1 MESVKTGKTNKV
13 GKNTEMA
20 HTKTNKE
27 THFKQVSAI
36 TNRIR
41 SIGGIFTKIAK
52 KVRELVKKHPKKSSA
67 ALVVLTP
74 VACKR
79 AKELDDKVQDKSKQA
94 EKENKINWWKY
105 SGLTI
110 ATSLLLAACS
120 AGDIDKQI
128 ELEQEKQKT
137 EQEKK
142 EAENARDRAN
152 KSEIELEQERQKTNK
167 SGIELANSQ
176 IKAEQERQKTE
187 QEKQK
192 ANKSEIELEQQ
203 KQKTINTQRD
213 LIKEQKDFIKE
224 TEQNC
229 QEKHGQ
235 LFIKRARIKTG
246 ITTGIAIEIEAEC
259 KTPKPTKT
267 NQTPIQ
273 PKHLPNSKHPH
284 SQRGSKAQELIAY
297 LLFEQKDFIIET
309 EQKCQEKH
317 NQFFIKKAGIKGGA
331 IEVEAECKTP
341 KPTKTN
347 QTPIQPKHLPNSK
360 QPHSQRGS
368 KAQELIA
375 YLQKELESL
384 PYSQKAIAKQVDFYK
399 PSSIA
404 YLELDPRDFKVTEEW
419 QNENLKIRSKAQAKM
434 LEMRKPQAN
443 LSPSQSFLFVQRIF
457 ADINKEIEAAAN
469 TEKKAEKVGY
479 GYSKRV

>member
-13 GKNTEMA
+13 GKNTETA
-20 HTKTNKE
+20 NAKANKE
-27 THFKQVSAI
+27 THFKQANAI
-36 TNRIR
+36 TNIIR

-52 KVRELVKKHPKKSSA
+52 KVRELVKKHPEKSSA
-67 ALVVLTP
+67 ALVVLTH
-74 VACKR
+74 VACKK

-94 EKENKINWWKY
+94 EKENQIKWWKY

-110 ATSLLLAACS
+110 AASLLLAACS
-120 AGDIDKQI
+120 VGDIDKQI
-128 ELEQEKQKT
+128 EL

-152 KSEIELEQERQKTNK
+152 KSAIELEQERQKTNK

-192 ANKSEIELEQQ
+192 ANKSAIELEQQ

-235 LFIKRARIKTG
+235 LFIKKARIKTG
-246 ITTGIAIEIEAEC
+246 ITTGI
-259 KTPKPTKT
+259 
-267 NQTPIQ
+267 
-273 PKHLPNSKHPH
+273 
-284 SQRGSKAQELIAY
+284 
-297 LLFEQKDFIIET
+297 
-309 EQKCQEKH
+309 
-317 NQFFIKKAGIKGGA
+317 A

-360 QPHSQRGS
+360 QPRSQRGS

-384 PYSQKAIAKQVDFYK
+384 PYSQKAIAKQVDFHR

-419 QNENLKIRSKAQAKM
+419 QKENLKIRSKAQAKM
-434 LEMRKPQAN
+434 LEMRNPQAH
-443 LSPSQSFLFVQRIF
+443 LSTSQSLLFVQKIF
-457 ADINKEIEAAAN
+457 ADVNKEIEAVAN
-469 TEKKAEKVGY
+469 TEKKAEKAGY

>member
-20 HTKTNKE
+20 NTKASKE
-27 THFKQVSAI
+27 THFKQASAI
-36 TNRIR
+36 TNTLR

-52 KVRELVKKHPKKSSA
+52 KVRELVKKHPKKSNA
-67 ALVVLTP
+67 ALVVLTHA
-74 VACKR
+74 ACKR

-94 EKENKINWWKY
+94 EKENQINWWKY

-110 ATSLLLAACS
+110 ATSLLLAACNV
-120 AGDIDKQI
+120 GDIDKQI
-128 ELEQEKQKT
+128 ELEQEK
-137 EQEKK
+137 K
-142 EAENARDRAN
+142 EVENARDRAN
-152 KSEIELEQERQKTNK
+152 KSGIELEQQRQKTEQERQKTNK

-176 IKAEQERQKTE
+176 IKAEQERQKT
-187 QEKQK
+187 
-192 ANKSEIELEQQ
+192 NKSGIELEQQ
-203 KQKTINTQRD
+203 RQKAEQEKQKTINTQRD

-235 LFIKRARIKTG
+235 LFIKKTRIKTG

-259 KTPKPTKT
+259 KTPKP
-267 NQTPIQ
+267 
-273 PKHLPNSKHPH
+273 
-284 SQRGSKAQELIAY
+284 A
-297 LLFEQKDFIIET
+297 
-309 EQKCQEKH
+309 
-317 NQFFIKKAGIKGGA
+317 
-331 IEVEAECKTP
+331 
-341 KPTKTN
+341 KTN

-384 PYSQKAIAKQVDFYK
+384 PYSQKAIAKQVNFYR

-404 YLELDPRDFKVTEEW
+404 YLELDPRDFNVTEEW
-419 QNENLKIRSKAQAKM
+419 QKENLKIRSKAQAKM
-434 LEMRKPQAN
+434 LEMRHLKPDPQAH
-443 LSPSQSFLFVQRIF
+443 LPTSQSLLFVQKIF

-469 TEKKAEKVGY
+469 TEKKAEKAGY
-479 GYSKRV
+479 GYSKRM

>member
-1 MESVKTGKTNKV
+1 MA
-13 GKNTEMA
+13 NTKA
-20 HTKTNKE
+20 NKE

-36 TNRIR
+36 INTLK

-52 KVRELVKKHPKKSSA
+52 KVRELVKKHPKKSNA
-67 ALVVLTP
+67 ALVVLTH
-74 VACKR
+74 VACRK

-94 EKENKINWWKY
+94 EKENQINWWKY

-110 ATSLLLAACS
+110 ATSLLLAACNV
-120 AGDIDKQI
+120 GDIDKQI
-128 ELEQEKQKT
+128 ELEQEKQKANKSGIELEQQRQKT
-137 EQEKK
+137 EQERQKT
-142 EAENARDRAN
+142 N
-152 KSEIELEQERQKTNK
+152 KSGIELEQERQKTNK

-235 LFIKRARIKTG
+235 LFIKKARIKTG

-259 KTPKPTKT
+259 KTPKP
-267 NQTPIQ
+267 
-273 PKHLPNSKHPH
+273 
-284 SQRGSKAQELIAY
+284 A
-297 LLFEQKDFIIET
+297 
-309 EQKCQEKH
+309 
-317 NQFFIKKAGIKGGA
+317 
-331 IEVEAECKTP
+331 
-341 KPTKTN
+341 KTN

-360 QPHSQRGS
+360 QPRSQRGS

-404 YLELDPRDFKVTEEW
+404 YLELDPRDFNATEEC
-419 QNENLKIRSKAQAKM
+419 NYLASSKLLNLLM
-434 LEMRKPQAN
+434 LT
-443 LSPSQSFLFVQRIF
+443 F
-457 ADINKEIEAAAN
+457 
-469 TEKKAEKVGY
+469 
-479 GYSKRV
+479 

>member
-13 GKNTEMA
+13 GKNAEMA
-20 HTKTNKE
+20 NTKANKE
-27 THFKQVSAI
+27 AHFKQASTI
-36 TNRIR
+36 TNIIR
-41 SIGGIFTKIAK
+41 SVGGFFTKIMK
-52 KVRELVKKHPKKSSA
+52 RVRELVKKHPEKSSA
-67 ALVVLTP
+67 ALVVLTH
-74 VACKR
+74 VACKK

-94 EKENKINWWKY
+94 EKENQINWWKY

-120 AGDIDKQI
+120 VGDIDKQI
-128 ELEQEKQKT
+128 ELEQEQQKT
-137 EQEKK
+137 EQERQKTEQERQK
-142 EAENARDRAN
+142 AN
-152 KSEIELEQERQKTNK
+152 RSGIELEQERQKTNK

-235 LFIKRARIKTG
+235 LFIKKARIKTG

-273 PKHLPNSKHPH
+273 PKH
-284 SQRGSKAQELIAY
+284 
-297 LLFEQKDFIIET
+297 F
-309 EQKCQEKH
+309 
-317 NQFFIKKAGIKGGA
+317 
-331 IEVEAECKTP
+331 
-341 KPTKTN
+341 
-347 QTPIQPKHLPNSK
+347 PNSK
-360 QPHSQRGS
+360 QPRSQRGS

-375 YLQKELESL
+375 YLQKELEFL

-419 QNENLKIRSKAQAKM
+419 QKENLKIRSKAQAKM
-434 LEMRKPQAN
+434 LEMRHLKPDPQAH
-443 LSPSQSFLFVQRIF
+443 LPTSQSLLFVQKIF
-457 ADINKEIEAAAN
+457 ADVNKEIKVVAN
-469 TEKKAEKVGY
+469 TEKKAEKAGY
-479 GYSKRV
+479 GYSKRM

>member
-13 GKNTEMA
+13 SKNTEMA
-20 HTKTNKE
+20 DTKANKE
-27 THFKQVSAI
+27 THFKQANAI
-36 TNRIR
+36 TNTLR
-41 SIGGIFTKIAK
+41 SIGSFFAKIAK
-52 KVRELVKKHPKKSSA
+52 KVRELVKKHPKKSKVV
-67 ALVVLTP
+67 LVVLTHA
-74 VACKR
+74 ACKK

-94 EKENKINWWKY
+94 EKENQINWWKY

-110 ATSLLLAACS
+110 AASLLLAACS

-128 ELEQEKQKT
+128 ELEQEKQKANKSGIELEQERQKANRSGIELEQERQKT
-137 EQEKK
+137 EQERQKT
-142 EAENARDRAN
+142 N

-176 IKAEQERQKTE
+176 IKAEQEQQKT
-187 QEKQK
+187 
-192 ANKSEIELEQQ
+192 EQQ

-235 LFIKRARIKTG
+235 LFIKKTRIKTG

-259 KTPKPTKT
+259 KTPKP
-267 NQTPIQ
+267 
-273 PKHLPNSKHPH
+273 
-284 SQRGSKAQELIAY
+284 A
-297 LLFEQKDFIIET
+297 
-309 EQKCQEKH
+309 
-317 NQFFIKKAGIKGGA
+317 
-331 IEVEAECKTP
+331 
-341 KPTKTN
+341 KTN

-384 PYSQKAIAKQVDFYK
+384 PYSQKAIVKQVNFYR

-404 YLELDPRDFKVTEEW
+404 YLELDPRDFNVTEEW

-434 LEMRKPQAN
+434 LEMRHLKPDPQAH
-443 LSPSQSFLFVQRIF
+443 LSTSQSLLLVQKIF
-457 ADINKEIEAAAN
+457 ADINKEIKVVAN
-469 TEKKAEKVGY
+469 TEKKAEKAGY
-479 GYSKRV
+479 GYSKRM

>member
-1 MESVKTGKTNKV
+1 MESVKIGKTNKV
-13 GKNTEMA
+13 SKNTEMA
-20 HTKTNKE
+20 NTKTSKE
-27 THFKQVSAI
+27 THFKQVSTI
-36 TNRIR
+36 TNTLR
-41 SIGGIFTKIAK
+41 SIGGIFTKIVK
-52 KVRELVKKHPKKSSA
+52 KVRELFKKHPKKSNV
-67 ALVVLTP
+67 ALVVLTH

-94 EKENKINWWKY
+94 EKENQINWWKY

-110 ATSLLLAACS
+110 ATSLLLAACN

-128 ELEQEKQKT
+128 ELEQEKQK
-137 EQEKK
+137 
-142 EAENARDRAN
+142 AN

-273 PKHLPNSKHPH
+273 PKHLPNSKHPR
-284 SQRGSKAQELIAY
+284 SQRGSKAQE
-297 LLFEQKDFIIET
+297 F
-309 EQKCQEKH
+309 
-317 NQFFIKKAGIKGGA
+317 
-331 IEVEAECKTP
+331 
-341 KPTKTN
+341 
-347 QTPIQPKHLPNSK
+347 
-360 QPHSQRGS
+360 
-368 KAQELIA
+368 IA

-404 YLELDPRDFKVTEEW
+404 CLELDPRDFKATEEW

-434 LEMRKPQAN
+434 LEMRKTQAN
-443 LSPSQSFLFVQRIF
+443 LSTSQSLLFVQKIF
-457 ADINKEIEAAAN
+457 ADINKEIKVVAN

>member
-1 MESVKTGKTNKV
+1 MKSVKTGKTNKV
-13 GKNTEMA
+13 GKNTETA
-20 HTKTNKE
+20 DTKANKE
-27 THFKQVSAI
+27 THFRQASAI
-36 TNRIR
+36 TNTIR
-41 SIGGIFTKIAK
+41 SIGGFFTKIAK
-52 KVRELVKKHPKKSSA
+52 KVRELVKKHPKKSRA
-67 ALVVLTP
+67 ALVVLTH
-74 VACKR
+74 VACKK

-94 EKENKINWWKY
+94 EKENQINWWKY

-110 ATSLLLAACS
+110 AASLLLAACS
-120 AGDIDKQI
+120 VGDTDKQI
-128 ELEQEKQKT
+128 ELEQEKKEANKSGIELEQQRQKT
-137 EQEKK
+137 EQEKQK
-142 EAENARDRAN
+142 AN
-152 KSEIELEQERQKTNK
+152 KSEIELKQERQKTNK

-235 LFIKRARIKTG
+235 LFIKKARIKTG

-273 PKHLPNSKHPH
+273 PKHLPNSK
-284 SQRGSKAQELIAY
+284 
-297 LLFEQKDFIIET
+297 
-309 EQKCQEKH
+309 
-317 NQFFIKKAGIKGGA
+317 
-331 IEVEAECKTP
+331 
-341 KPTKTN
+341 
-347 QTPIQPKHLPNSK
+347 QPR
-360 QPHSQRGS
+360 SQRGS

-384 PYSQKAIAKQVDFYK
+384 PYSQKAIAKQVDFYR

-404 YLELDPRDFKVTEEW
+404 YLELDPRDFNVTEEW
-419 QNENLKIRSKAQAKM
+419 QKENLKIRSKAQAKM
-434 LEMRKPQAN
+434 LEMRSLKPDPQTH
-443 LSPSQSFLFVQRIF
+443 LSTSQSLLFVQKIF
-457 ADINKEIEAAAN
+457 ADVNKEIKVVAN
-469 TEKKAEKVGY
+469 TEKKAEKAGY
-479 GYSKRV
+479 GYSKRM

>member
-1 MESVKTGKTNKV
+1 MESVKTRKTNKV
-13 GKNTEMA
+13 GKNTEIA
-20 HTKTNKE
+20 DTKANKE

-36 TNRIR
+36 TNIIR
-41 SIGGIFTKIAK
+41 SIGGFFTKIAK
-52 KVRELVKKHPKKSSA
+52 KVRELVKKHPEKSNA
-67 ALVVLTP
+67 ALVVLTHA
-74 VACKR
+74 ACKR

-94 EKENKINWWKY
+94 EKENQINWWKY

-120 AGDIDKQI
+120 VGDIDKQI
-128 ELEQEKQKT
+128 EL

-152 KSEIELEQERQKTNK
+152 KSGIELEQEKQKTNK

-192 ANKSEIELEQQ
+192 ANKSAIELEQQ
-203 KQKTINTQRD
+203 KQKTEQERQKTINT
-213 LIKEQKDFIKE
+213 QKDFIKYA
-224 TEQNC
+224 EQNC
-229 QEKHGQ
+229 QE
-235 LFIKRARIKTG
+235 
-246 ITTGIAIEIEAEC
+246 
-259 KTPKPTKT
+259 
-267 NQTPIQ
+267 N
-273 PKHLPNSKHPH
+273 
-284 SQRGSKAQELIAY
+284 
-297 LLFEQKDFIIET
+297 
-309 EQKCQEKH
+309 H
-317 NQFFIKKAGIKGGA
+317 NQFFIKKGGIKGGA

-360 QPHSQRGS
+360 QPRSQRGS

-404 YLELDPRDFKVTEEW
+404 YLELDPRDFNVAEEW
-419 QNENLKIRSKAQAKM
+419 QKENLKIRSKAQAKM
-434 LEMRKPQAN
+434 LEMRDPQAH
-443 LSPSQSFLFVQRIF
+443 LSTSQSLLFVQKIF
-457 ADINKEIEAAAN
+457 ADVSKEIKVVAN
-469 TEKKAEKVGY
+469 TEKKVEKAGY
-479 GYSKRV
+479 GYS

>member
-1 MESVKTGKTNKV
+1 MGLFFEKRLVIKSVKTRKTNKV
-13 GKNTEMA
+13 GKNTETA
-20 HTKTNKE
+20 DTKANRE
-27 THFKQVSAI
+27 AHFKQASAI
-36 TNRIR
+36 TNTLR
-41 SIGGIFTKIAK
+41 SIGGFFTKIVK
-52 KVRELVKKHPKKSSA
+52 KVRELVKKHPKKSNA
-67 ALVVLTP
+67 ALVVLTH
-74 VACKR
+74 VACRK

-94 EKENKINWWKY
+94 EKENQINWWKY

-110 ATSLLLAACS
+110 AASLLLAACS
-120 AGDIDKQI
+120 AGDTDKQI

-137 EQEKK
+137 EQEQQKTEQERQK
-142 EAENARDRAN
+142 ANKSGIELEQERQKTEQERQKTN

-235 LFIKRARIKTG
+235 LFIKKARIKTG
-246 ITTGIAIEIEAEC
+246 ITTGI
-259 KTPKPTKT
+259 
-267 NQTPIQ
+267 
-273 PKHLPNSKHPH
+273 
-284 SQRGSKAQELIAY
+284 
-297 LLFEQKDFIIET
+297 
-309 EQKCQEKH
+309 
-317 NQFFIKKAGIKGGA
+317 A

-360 QPHSQRGS
+360 QPRSQRGS

-404 YLELDPRDFKVTEEW
+404 YLELDPRDFKATEEW
-419 QNENLKIRSKAQAKM
+419 QKENLKIRSKAQAKM
-434 LEMRKPQAN
+434 LEMRSLKPDSQAH
-443 LSPSQSFLFVQRIF
+443 LSTSQSLLFVQKIF
-457 ADINKEIEAAAN
+457 ADVSKEIEAAAN
-469 TEKKAEKVGY
+469 TEKKVEK
-479 GYSKRV
+479 RM

>member
-1 MESVKTGKTNKV
+1 M
-13 GKNTEMA
+13 
-20 HTKTNKE
+20 
-27 THFKQVSAI
+27 SAI
-36 TNRIR
+36 TNTLR
-41 SIGGIFTKIAK
+41 SIGGFFTKIMK
-52 KVRELVKKHPKKSSA
+52 KVRELVKKHPKKSKA
-67 ALVVLTP
+67 ALVVLTH
-74 VACKR
+74 VACKK

-94 EKENKINWWKY
+94 EKENQINWWKY

-110 ATSLLLAACS
+110 ATSLLLAACN
-120 AGDIDKQI
+120 AGDTDKQI

-137 EQEKK
+137 S
-142 EAENARDRAN
+142 N
-152 KSEIELEQERQKTNK
+152 IETN
-167 SGIELANSQ
+167 NQ
-176 IKAEQERQKTE
+176 IKVE

-259 KTPKPTKT
+259 KTPKPAKT

-273 PKHLPNSKHPH
+273 PKHLPS
-284 SQRGSKAQELIAY
+284 
-297 LLFEQKDFIIET
+297 
-309 EQKCQEKH
+309 
-317 NQFFIKKAGIKGGA
+317 
-331 IEVEAECKTP
+331 
-341 KPTKTN
+341 
-347 QTPIQPKHLPNSK
+347 SK
-360 QPHSQRGS
+360 QPRSQRES

-404 YLELDPRDFKVTEEW
+404 YLELDPRDFNVTEEY
-419 QNENLKIRSKAQAKM
+419 NYLASSKLLNLLM
-434 LEMRKPQAN
+434 LT
-443 LSPSQSFLFVQRIF
+443 F
-457 ADINKEIEAAAN
+457 
-469 TEKKAEKVGY
+469 
-479 GYSKRV
+479 

>member
-1 MESVKTGKTNKV
+1 MKSVKTGKTNKV
-13 GKNTEMA
+13 GKNTETA
-20 HTKTNKE
+20 DTKANKE

-36 TNRIR
+36 INTLK

-52 KVRELVKKHPKKSSA
+52 KVRELVKKHPKKSKV
-67 ALVVLTP
+67 ALVVLTHA
-74 VACKR
+74 ACKK

-94 EKENKINWWKY
+94 EKENQINWWKY

-120 AGDIDKQI
+120 AGGTDKQI

-137 EQEKK
+137 SNIETNNQIKVEQEK
-142 EAENARDRAN
+142 
-152 KSEIELEQERQKTNK
+152 
-167 SGIELANSQ
+167 
-176 IKAEQERQKTE
+176 QKTE
-187 QEKQK
+187 QEKQKTEQEKQKTEQERQK

-273 PKHLPNSKHPH
+273 PKHLPNSK
-284 SQRGSKAQELIAY
+284 
-297 LLFEQKDFIIET
+297 
-309 EQKCQEKH
+309 
-317 NQFFIKKAGIKGGA
+317 
-331 IEVEAECKTP
+331 
-341 KPTKTN
+341 
-347 QTPIQPKHLPNSK
+347 

-384 PYSQKAIAKQVDFYK
+384 PYSQKAIAKQVDFYR

-404 YLELDPRDFKVTEEW
+404 YLELDPRDFNVTEEW
-419 QNENLKIRSKAQAKM
+419 RKENLKIRSKAQAKM
-434 LEMRKPQAN
+434 LEMRDLKPDPQAY
-443 LSPSQSFLFVQRIF
+443 LSTSQSLLFVQKIF
-457 ADINKEIEAAAN
+457 ADINKEIKVVAN
-469 TEKKAEKVGY
+469 TEKKAEKTGY

>member
-20 HTKTNKE
+20 NTKANKE

-36 TNRIR
+36 TNTLR
-41 SIGGIFTKIAK
+41 SIGSFFTKIAK
-52 KVRELVKKHPKKSSA
+52 KVRELVKKHPEKSSA
-67 ALVVLTP
+67 ALVVLTH
-74 VACKR
+74 VACKK

-94 EKENKINWWKY
+94 EKENQINWWKY

-110 ATSLLLAACS
+110 AASLLLAACS

-128 ELEQEKQKT
+128 ELEQEKQKANKSGIELEQERQKANRSGIELEQERQKT
-137 EQEKK
+137 EQERQKTEQERQK
-142 EAENARDRAN
+142 TN

-176 IKAEQERQKTE
+176 IKAEQEQQKT
-187 QEKQK
+187 
-192 ANKSEIELEQQ
+192 EQQ

-229 QEKHGQ
+229 QEKHNQ
-235 LFIKRARIKTG
+235 FFIKKAGIKTG

-273 PKHLPNSKHPH
+273 PKHLPNSK
-284 SQRGSKAQELIAY
+284 
-297 LLFEQKDFIIET
+297 
-309 EQKCQEKH
+309 
-317 NQFFIKKAGIKGGA
+317 
-331 IEVEAECKTP
+331 
-341 KPTKTN
+341 
-347 QTPIQPKHLPNSK
+347 QPR
-360 QPHSQRGS
+360 SQRGS

-384 PYSQKAIAKQVDFYK
+384 PYSQKAIAKQVNFYK

-434 LEMRKPQAN
+434 LEMRDLKPDPQAH
-443 LSPSQSFLFVQRIF
+443 LPTSQSLLFVQKIF
-457 ADINKEIEAAAN
+457 ADINKEIKVVAN
-469 TEKKAEKVGY
+469 TKKKAEKVGY
-479 GYSKRV
+479 GYSKRM